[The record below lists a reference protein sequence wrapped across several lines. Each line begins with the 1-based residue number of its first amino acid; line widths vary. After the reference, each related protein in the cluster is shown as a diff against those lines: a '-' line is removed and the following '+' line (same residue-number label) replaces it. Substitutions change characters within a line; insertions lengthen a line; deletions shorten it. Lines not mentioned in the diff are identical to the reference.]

1 MLRYPIPFA
10 IAGLQTGGIS
20 SRRPGIRISPEKVA
34 IESLPEHTCSDA
46 HRLFHQVVLVR
57 LR

>member
-10 IAGLQTGGIS
+10 IAGLQTRGIS
-20 SRRPGIRISPEKVA
+20 SSSGDLDQPKKVA
-34 IESLPEHTCSDA
+34 NDSLPEHTCSDSYKF
-46 HRLFHQVVLVR
+46 FHEMVLGR